1 MSDRKSDVELT
12 FAQRIEVSLN
22 RFFSKW
28 GVVIAYISVVIL
40 IAAIALVSIG
50 IYESKRLNKQ
60 FNEIDLLESDYMIFQ
75 SLGEDDESY
84 AQKREELLLGLN
96 ALASKGKGYPALKAQ
111 YLLGLFAFT
120 EGSYREAID
129 HFNGV
134 YQMGKN
140 TYFQSLA
147 LANAA
152 ASAENMGDVQQA
164 LEYYTR
170 IIDEFGF
177 EAAESPKALFA
188 QGRLEEGRGNTDLAK
203 ATFQQLADQFP
214 NSEYAKLALNR
225 IAFL

>member
-60 FNEIDLLESDYMIFQ
+60 FNEIDLLESDYMTFQ

-120 EGSYREAID
+120 EGSYREAI
-129 HFNGV
+129 
-134 YQMGKN
+134 
-140 TYFQSLA
+140 QSLQRCVS
-147 LANAA
+147 N
-152 ASAENMGDVQQA
+152 GQ
-164 LEYYTR
+164 EYL
-170 IIDEFGF
+170 F
-177 EAAESPKALFA
+177 PKSCSC
-188 QGRLEEGRGNTDLAK
+188 QCGGERR
-203 ATFQQLADQFP
+203 
-214 NSEYAKLALNR
+214 EYG
-225 IAFL
+225 